1 MKVLI
6 KLSLLFLTLS
16 SVSIRAN
23 ETREMF
29 SKLVDALIPVSEGIY
44 GNNPKEIAIEAQT
57 AFGIDAILTDNDQT
71 NQISVM
77 EGFVRTDYIFLGNIK
92 SLNPQLNIQSYEE
105 ILAQFEKRKE
115 LEVVKRARRFK
126 GNFNQL
132 ASSMI
137 YDQAGFSMND
147 QNNIRSFK
155 NFNQHSLIAVSLYS
169 CDQELT
175 EYLITKG
182 ADGVSKGLPDTFAFF
197 KVYDSYAGIDRNND
211 SIYNQHRV
219 ITPFWNFLD
228 CLSYKGYWK
237 GEEWIDYPE
246 NNPIKPYME
255 NFVKKMITHYLN
267 KPELNLNEFGC
278 YPVIMSGGYQENQWV
293 KDMFAEKYGNDF
305 EDRCKAKHQAYN
317 DSCKSVDLPNGGRTI
332 QCTLRKY

>member
-1 MKVLI
+1 MKGLLR
-6 KLSLLFLTLS
+6 LSILLLTLS
-16 SVSIRAN
+16 SASIQAN
-23 ETREMF
+23 EAYEMF
-29 SKLVDALIPVSEGIY
+29 LKLTDSLSPVGEGLY
-44 GNNPKEIAIEAQT
+44 DDNAKEVAIEAQDK
-57 AFGIDAILTDNDQT
+57 FGIDGVLIGKDSI

-92 SLNPQLNIQSYEE
+92 SENPLYNIQSYEE
-105 ILAQFEKRKE
+105 ILSQFEKRKE
-115 LEVVKRARRFK
+115 LEIVKRVRRFK
-126 GNFNQL
+126 GNFNHL
-132 ASSMI
+132 ATSMI
-137 YDQAGFSMND
+137 YDKAGYSMNN
-147 QNNIRSFK
+147 QKYIRPFK
-155 NFNQHSLIAVSLYS
+155 NFNQHSLIATSLYS
-169 CDQELT
+169 CDAELT
-175 EYLITKG
+175 EYLMTKG

-197 KVYDSYAGIDRNND
+197 KVYNSYFGTTAYGDD
-211 SIYNQHRV
+211 IYNHHRI

-228 CLSYKGYWK
+228 CLTFKGYWK

-305 EDRCKAKHQAYN
+305 EYRCKANHQAYN

-332 QCTLRKY
+332 KCTLRKY

>member
-1 MKVLI
+1 MKGLL
-6 KLSLLFLTLS
+6 KLSILLLTLS
-16 SVSIRAN
+16 SASIQAN
-23 ETREMF
+23 ETYEMF
-29 SKLVDALIPVSEGIY
+29 SRLTSSLLPVSEGIY
-44 GNNPKEIAIEAQT
+44 GDNPKEVAIEAQKQ
-57 AFGIDAILTDNDQT
+57 FGIDAVLIDKNPI
-71 NQISVM
+71 NQISIM

-92 SLNPQLNIQSYEE
+92 SESPLYNIQSYEE
-105 ILAQFEKRKE
+105 ILSQFEKRKD
-115 LEVVKRARRFK
+115 LEIVKRVRRFK
-126 GNFNQL
+126 GNFNHL
-132 ASSMI
+132 ASSQM
-137 YDQAGFSMND
+137 YDNAGYSMND
-147 QNNIRSFK
+147 REEIRPFK

-175 EYLITKG
+175 EYLMTKG

-197 KVYDSYAGIDRNND
+197 KVYDSYSGVQRNND

-228 CLSYKGYWK
+228 CLTYKGYWK
-237 GEEWIDYPE
+237 GEEWVDYPE
-246 NNPIKPYME
+246 DNPIKPYME

-278 YPVIMSGGYQENQWV
+278 FPVIMSGGYQENQWV

-305 EDRCKAKHQAYN
+305 EDRCKANHQAYN

-332 QCTLRKY
+332 KCTLRKY